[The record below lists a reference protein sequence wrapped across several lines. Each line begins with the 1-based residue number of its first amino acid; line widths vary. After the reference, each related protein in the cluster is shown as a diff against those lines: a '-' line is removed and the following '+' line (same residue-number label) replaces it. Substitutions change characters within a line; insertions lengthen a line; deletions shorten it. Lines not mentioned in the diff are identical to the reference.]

1 MKKQILSEE
10 FKRMQKLAGLINEF
24 EDLSMGNNYLTS
36 YNEVDSREVAKDLF
50 KTKSYFKSK
59 LPLYQNGKP
68 LTDYQIN
75 SLIDTFASNERDI
88 SASMPTGP
96 LSIEKIQGKWKNV
109 DIDNLADYFVSFV
122 NGISENWEEWEFHDA
137 NKNNYSDFDWPES
150 NLKNM

>member
-1 MKKQILSEE
+1 MKKQLNEE

-24 EDLSMGNNYLTS
+24 EDLSKGNNYLTS

-50 KTKSYFKSK
+50 KTKPYFKSR
-59 LPLYQNGKP
+59 LPLYQNDEP

-88 SASMPTGP
+88 SASMSTGP
-96 LSIEKIQGKWKNV
+96 LSIEKIQGKWKSV
-109 DIDNLADYFVSFV
+109 DIDDLTNNFINFVKGV
-122 NGISENWEEWEFHDA
+122 SENWEEWEFHDA

-150 NLKNM
+150 DLKNL